1 MTPEGDNVLHG
12 QTDTLGVNL
21 MVVILVYPT
30 LTVMSQ
36 KAVEE

>member
-1 MTPEGDNVLHG
+1 MKPEGESVLHG

-30 LTVMSQ
+30 QTGRG
-36 KAVEE
+36 

>member
-1 MTPEGDNVLHG
+1 MTPQDENVLHR
-12 QTDTLGVNL
+12 QTDTLGVDL

-30 LTVMSQ
+30 QRVRGQ